1 LLLVIIAVP
10 HVLTPMRDM
19 FDVMVLQK
27 SSTSSYEERSMWTRV
42 SLNALLATDGLGV
55 GLGGTRASNFAVA
68 LASNAGVLGA
78 AFYFLFVMQT
88 LLIRRAPQ
96 GDAEGNALLS
106 AVRWSCL
113 PPFFTSLMI
122 GTTPDFGLLN
132 AFLFGFAVAIARA
145 WPYRLITQRSAR
157 ASH

>member
-1 LLLVIIAVP
+1 
-10 HVLTPMRDM
+10 
-19 FDVMVLQK
+19 
-27 SSTSSYEERSMWTRV
+27 
-42 SLNALLATDGLGV
+42 
-55 GLGGTRASNFAVA
+55 LGGTRASNFAVA

-96 GDAEGNALLS
+96 GDAQGHALLS